1 MIHEGFCDLND
12 YDDVDNVDMCLLDP
26 LSNSDH
32 KTLASQQ
39 WAQKKDKQKT
49 RKNTRLFLFNWK
61 DVRGE
66 LTMKNIGKIAVG
78 RQSIPF
84 GILG

>member
-39 WAQKKDKQKT
+39 
-49 RKNTRLFLFNWK
+49 
-61 DVRGE
+61 
-66 LTMKNIGKIAVG
+66 
-78 RQSIPF
+78 
-84 GILG
+84 